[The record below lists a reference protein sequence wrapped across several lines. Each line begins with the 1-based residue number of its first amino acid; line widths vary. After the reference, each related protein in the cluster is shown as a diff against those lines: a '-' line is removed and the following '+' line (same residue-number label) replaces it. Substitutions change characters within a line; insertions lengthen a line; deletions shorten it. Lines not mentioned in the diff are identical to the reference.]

1 MTEYFKQLS
10 ENEYQKLR
18 DAISLITVLIAGADG
33 TIDNSEISWAEKV
46 IEIRGYKMSEDLIE
60 FYQEVGKDFDSRLEY
75 FINAFSGDIKSRTQQ
90 ISEKLA
96 ELNPILDKLNPKV
109 GSHLYKS
116 YISFAEHV
124 AKSTGGFF
132 GFFSIGA
139 EEKSLMNLSM
149 IQPILFVEEN
159 NSEEE

>member
-1 MTEYFKQLS
+1 MTEYFRQLS

-33 TIDNSEISWAEKV
+33 TIDNKEISWAEKV

-60 FYQEVGKDFDSRLEY
+60 FYQEVGKDFDSRLEH
-75 FINAFSGDIKSRTQQ
+75 FINCFSGDIKSRTEQ
-90 ISEKLA
+90 ISEKLS
-96 ELNPILDKLNPKV
+96 ELNPILAKLEPKV
-109 GSHLYKS
+109 GAHLYKS
-116 YISFAEHV
+116 YTSFAEHV

-139 EEKSLMNLSM
+139 EEKSLMHLNM
-149 IQPILFVEEN
+149 IHPILFSEEN
-159 NSEEE
+159 NDEEE